1 MRTNTIT
8 SLIFLLL
15 ISAHSVIQAEELLE
29 PSHVL
34 LLNSYNQRMSWVND
48 IETAVVETLDPDNN
62 NIVLHIANMDSK
74 QFHTSEYF
82 DAYKKYLKEKYKN
95 HKFSLILSSDNNAF
109 DFLRKNRE
117 ELFPGVPVVFCG
129 VNNFKDDQI
138 IESDKFTGVAE
149 IFSARNTVEMALKLH
164 PETKQIFVI
173 NDYLATG
180 KAWKRDIDTALG
192 DMKETI
198 NITYAKN
205 LTIDELQATIA
216 DLDKNTIVLLGVYFA
231 DKNGK
236 YFTYEKVGAMI
247 SGASHVP
254 VYCLLKFNMGSG
266 VVGGEVISGYYQGQ
280 AMAKIGKKILDG
292 EDPDDIPVIKK
303 GTNRVMFDYVQLK
316 RFGITESSLPRRSI
330 IINKPFSVF
339 QRYKK
344 ELFTVAILI
353 LLLIA
358 TIVALTLSIWRRVR
372 VEKDLKQSD
381 EKHRKL
387 VSNISDV
394 IVILNK
400 KGMITYK
407 SPNITEQFGWNP
419 DDLIGKHWLSTVHPD
434 DQKRIGK
441 MLMGLLAKNNSKI
454 VVEYN
459 YLCKD
464 GTFKPVEL
472 TAINMASDIVIN
484 GVLANYKDV
493 THRKLADEEL
503 RKSEEQY
510 REYFEENIAGAYISS
525 PQEGLITCN
534 QEYIKIF
541 EFDNIQHAIGT
552 PFDKIYEDINDRK
565 KFLKCLTLEK
575 RVTGY
580 EIKMKT
586 VNNRSIHVLVSAS
599 GIFDED
605 SNLKHIRGFL
615 LDITERKQAEKAL
628 RISEERLKAIF
639 NASPDPIVVYN
650 NQGYP
655 EYMNSAFTDVF
666 AWHLNELRDQRIP
679 FVPEDQKEK
688 TRLKIE
694 EIYQSGIPVRFETK
708 RSSKHGEV
716 KDILL
721 SAAII
726 KNYHGIND
734 GLVVNLK
741 DITERKKLEIQVQ
754 QTQKME
760 SIGTLAGGIAHDF
773 NNILFPV
780 LGHTEMLLHDIP
792 DDNPA
797 HRNLEKIYAGANRA
811 KDLVKQILTF
821 SRQEISEQKL
831 MKVQPIIKEALKLI
845 RATIPT
851 TIDIKD
857 DIRPDCNAI
866 KADPTQIHQIV
877 MNLATNAYH
886 AMEKSGGELKVSLK
900 EIHLD
905 EYNETDPDMTSG
917 NYVCL
922 SIADTGEGIDNE
934 LKTKIFDP
942 FFTTKGIGKGTG
954 MVLSVVH
961 GIVKSMKGSIQIK
974 SSHGKGA
981 TFNVYFPTE
990 ESFSELQN
998 HKQNNESLKL
1008 GTEHILLI
1016 DDEEAILT
1024 MEKQML
1030 ERLGYQVATRSSSIE
1045 ALEAFRNSPDKFDLI
1060 ITDMA
1065 MPNMP
1070 GDRLSVEL
1078 TKIRPEIPILLC
1090 TGFSEIISEEKAE
1103 SLGINGFLLK
1113 PIVMKDLAQ
1122 KIRDVLNEN
1131 IKVLT

>member
-48 IETAVVETLDPDNN
+48 IETAVEEILDPDNN

-95 HKFSLILSSDNNAF
+95 NKFSLILSSDNNAF

-117 ELFPGVPVVFCG
+117 ELFPGVPVAFCG

-164 PETKQIFVI
+164 SDTKQIFVI

-180 KAWKRDIDTALG
+180 KAWKRDINTALS
-192 DMKETI
+192 DIKETI

-247 SGASHVP
+247 SGASQVP
-254 VYCLLKFNMGSG
+254 VYCLLEFNMGSG

-280 AMAKIGKKILDG
+280 AMAKIGKRILDG

-316 RFGITESSLPRRSI
+316 RFGITESSLPQRSI
-330 IINKPFSVF
+330 IINKPFSIF

-344 ELFTVAILI
+344 ELFTIVILI
-353 LLLIA
+353 LLLII
-358 TIVALTLSIWRRVR
+358 TIIALTLSIWRRVG

-381 EKHRKL
+381 KKHRKL

-400 KGMITYK
+400 KGIISYK

-419 DDLIGKHWLSTVHPD
+419 DDLIGKHGLFTVHPD
-434 DQKRIGK
+434 DQKRIEK
-441 MLMGLLAKNNSKI
+441 MLMELCAKNNSKI

-472 TAINMASDIVIN
+472 TAVNMTSDSIIN

-493 THRKLADEEL
+493 THRKL
-503 RKSEEQY
+503 
-510 REYFEENIAGAYISS
+510 
-525 PQEGLITCN
+525 T
-534 QEYIKIF
+534 
-541 EFDNIQHAIGT
+541 
-552 PFDKIYEDINDRK
+552 
-565 KFLKCLTLEK
+565 
-575 RVTGY
+575 
-580 EIKMKT
+580 
-586 VNNRSIHVLVSAS
+586 
-599 GIFDED
+599 
-605 SNLKHIRGFL
+605 
-615 LDITERKQAEKAL
+615 EKAL

-650 NQGYP
+650 NQGHP

-666 AWHLNELRDQRIP
+666 AWLLDELRDQRIP

-688 TRLKIE
+688 TRLKIK

-708 RSSKHGEV
+708 RLSKHGEV

-741 DITERKKLEIQVQ
+741 DITERKKFELQVRQ
-754 QTQKME
+754 AQKME

-780 LGHTEMLLHDIP
+780 LGHTEMLLNDIP

-797 HRNLEKIYAGANRA
+797 HRSLEKIYAAANRA
-811 KDLVKQILTF
+811 KELVKQILTF
-821 SRQEISEQKL
+821 SRQESNEQKL

-900 EIHLD
+900 EIYLD
-905 EYNETDPDMTSG
+905 EYNETDHDMAFG

-942 FFTTKGIGKGTG
+942 FFTTKEIGKGTG
-954 MVLSVVH
+954 MGLSVVH
-961 GIVKSMKGSIQIK
+961 GIVKSMKGSIQIQ

-981 TFNVYFPTE
+981 RFNVYFPTE

-1024 MEKQML
+1024 MEKQIL
-1030 ERLGYQVATRSSSIE
+1030 ERLGYQVTLRSSSIE

-1078 TKIRPEIPILLC
+1078 TKIRPGIPILLC

-1122 KIRDVLNEN
+1122 KIRDVLDENNE
-1131 IKVLT
+1131 VLT